1 LSLSYQKWEFNVD
14 DVVQVGQVL
23 AIIEIDGDDEVL
35 ETSTEETPVDVAPE
49 NDEVVQ
55 HIEQSISKAKEAVAS
70 VVSTGDRFYSPLVKN
85 IAKAEGVSQEALDGI
100 TGTGKDGRVT
110 KNDIL
115 DFIKNKGNKGHD
127 QAG

>member
-1 LSLSYQKWEFNVD
+1 LFNVD

-55 HIEQSISKAKEAVAS
+55 HIEQSISKAKEAVEAD
-70 VVSTGDRFYSPLVKN
+70 VTN
-85 IAKAEGVSQEALDGI
+85 IWNWRKKMKDVFMKREGADDEYFFTREQYCQEEKYKLGYGSGF
-100 TGTGKDGRVT
+100 T
-110 KNDIL
+110 
-115 DFIKNKGNKGHD
+115 
-127 QAG
+127 